1 MDKNG
6 LKSVKNEY
14 FNVDLIKLWV
24 KLVHFNF
31 YLHFWNIS

>member
-14 FNVDLIKLWV
+14 FNVDLIKLWA

-31 YLHFWNIS
+31 YLHFWSIS